1 MCPQRFEN
9 SPWPA
14 VCYSVGE
21 VSTWGEST
29 QHPLVPKVAQGK
41 AFMKELTEIIEFYE
55 DKSSGKQLF
64 QIHELIPQYKIDRV
78 VYREKSREGWFKEIT
93 SQDYFNKVRQE
104 ATQFIR
110 IS

>member
-1 MCPQRFEN
+1 
-9 SPWPA
+9 
-14 VCYSVGE
+14 
-21 VSTWGEST
+21 
-29 QHPLVPKVAQGK
+29 
-41 AFMKELTEIIEFYE
+41 MKELTEIIEFYE

-93 SQDYFNKVRQE
+93 SQDYFNTVRQE